1 LSKSDVL
8 LQLPKIHASQ
18 IQKKELKA
26 EISEYDLDMILYEEK
41 KNIGSNCK
49 ARKSMNCE
57 PKYMHQ
63 RSLHIHRK
71 LEYSIVGS
79 K

>member
-1 LSKSDVL
+1 
-8 LQLPKIHASQ
+8 
-18 IQKKELKA
+18 
-26 EISEYDLDMILYEEK
+26 MILYEEK

-49 ARKSMNCE
+49 TRKSMNCE